1 METLLQKCGTFTRL
15 KDEMTSQAL
24 PSTNTAYGTAV
35 IYGRSDSHH
44 FSWAGAGSY
53 HTCILI
59 LFIETTVGTYY
70 RSRVVPHPKPGKNP
84 KQIIGGNVS
93 LMYLTGSYL
102 LNTGYTKADMLTLY
116 LPLMTSC
123 HFALENESRLKFYR
137 DVINTVT
144 S

>member
-1 METLLQKCGTFTRL
+1 MLALRPHQILILGLFGEVAPEMWDFYPTFTRL

-59 LFIETTVGTYY
+59 LFIETAVGTYY

-84 KQIIGGNVS
+84 KQIIGGNS
-93 LMYLTGSYL
+93 L
-102 LNTGYTKADMLTLY
+102 
-116 LPLMTSC
+116 
-123 HFALENESRLKFYR
+123 
-137 DVINTVT
+137 
-144 S
+144 